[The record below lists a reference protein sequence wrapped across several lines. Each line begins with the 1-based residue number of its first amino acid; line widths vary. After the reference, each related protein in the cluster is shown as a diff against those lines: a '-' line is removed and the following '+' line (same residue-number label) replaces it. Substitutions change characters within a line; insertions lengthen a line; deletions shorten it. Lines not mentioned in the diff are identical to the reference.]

1 MGVNDSKEKKTEEG
15 ELTQEVLKSVLRV
28 QDFEQRFAIDT
39 HNYVYTFQNEAKLSN
54 GKVVQL
60 VDGDSSTIVFDGKVV
75 FTGKIRYKTLFK
87 DKLFLTTQRDDKF
100 FVSVMDFKPNVVQG
114 KEPQVREIVID
125 KNTNMRMEN
134 MTGKIWWNTKNS
146 LIKENETMLSVPV
159 EGNNCITSFE
169 VEAD

>member
-1 MGVNDSKEKKTEEG
+1 
-15 ELTQEVLKSVLRV
+15 
-28 QDFEQRFAIDT
+28 
-39 HNYVYTFQNEAKLSN
+39 
-54 GKVVQL
+54 
-60 VDGDSSTIVFDGKVV
+60 
-75 FTGKIRYKTLFK
+75 
-87 DKLFLTTQRDDKF
+87 
-100 FVSVMDFKPNVVQG
+100 MDFKPNVVQG